1 MWGRSLRRG
10 LPGSDALALTML
22 ILPYQTRFTARSLP
36 LATFLLALVCVVV
49 YFGLQSRDEAIYQ
62 EAYQQYMNSDLPR
75 IELPRY
81 EAWLV
86 DRSDRAAHERLARLR
101 SITGKA
107 GIGAALQLMQS
118 DAEFMRELRA
128 RRVVAPTDAQFAAWA
143 RQRREFDATIGRAFV
158 ERFSLQPEWS
168 EPWRLVT
175 HQFLHADFGH
185 LLGNM
190 IVLLLAGPFAEA
202 GVGRLRF
209 LFGYLVGGAAA
220 GAIHL
225 LIAPGSL
232 IGASGAISAAMAMVA
247 VIYWTRRVPVF
258 YWVLVYFDT
267 ARIPALALLPVWIA
281 NELYQWA
288 SEPGSRVAYTAHLG
302 GFVAG
307 ALIAWL
313 LKPTDARR
321 IDTILDAEFGDEKRH
336 EQQSELVRQ
345 AQEAAARLDTKR
357 ATRLY
362 RELCELHPNRVDYMA
377 ACFNMALLGADA
389 EELKDAALRVLWSR
403 GRHHMEEFRKAFMSM
418 THPKVLQVLP
428 VDEQLRLIRRL
439 VRFREDAAALRV
451 LDSLLHDDNMRTLYS
466 RQIADCLLGLFTTY
480 TRHGLRQPADN
491 VKTRLSQYFP
501 SPNNIGGLPPSREVP
516 MSIRAT
522 NTLPPDTLH
531 IDLSR

>member
-1 MWGRSLRRG
+1 
-10 LPGSDALALTML
+10 ML
-22 ILPYQTRFTARSLP
+22 IIPYQTRFTARSLP
-36 LATFLLALVCVVV
+36 VATFLIAAACVLV
-49 YFGLQSRDEAIYQ
+49 YFVLQARDNAIYQ
-62 EAYQQYMNSDLPR
+62 QAFQQYIESDLPR
-75 IELPRY
+75 IERPRY

-107 GIGAALQLMQS
+107 GVAGALQLMQS
-118 DAEFMRELRA
+118 DAEFMRDLRA
-128 RRVVAPTDAQFAAWA
+128 RRVITPTDTQFTAWA
-143 RQRREFDATIGRAFV
+143 QQRREFDATLSRAFV
-158 ERFSLQPEWS
+158 ERFSLKPEWN

-175 HQFLHADFGH
+175 HQVLHADFGH

-202 GVGRLRF
+202 GLGRLRF
-209 LFGYLVGGAAA
+209 LFGYLVGGVAA

-225 LIAPGSL
+225 LIAPGAL

-247 VIYWTRRVPVF
+247 VIYGTRRVPVF
-258 YWVLVYFDT
+258 YWVFVYFDT

-313 LKPTDARR
+313 LKPKDAKR
-321 IDTILDAEFGDEKRH
+321 IDNVLDAAFGDEKRQ
-336 EQQSELVRQ
+336 EEQSELLRQ

-357 ATRLY
+357 AARLY

-377 ACFNMALLGADA
+377 ACFNMALLGSDP

-403 GRHHMEEFRKAFMSM
+403 SRHQPEEFRKAFMSM
-418 THPKVLQVLP
+418 TQPKVLQVMP
-428 VDEQLRLIRRL
+428 VDEQLRLTRRL

-451 LDSLLHDDNMRTLYS
+451 LDSLLSDDKMRTLYA

-480 TRHGLRQPADN
+480 TRHGLKQPADN
-491 VKTRLSQYFP
+491 VKTRLSRYFP
-501 SPNNIGGLPPSREVP
+501 SPGNIGGLAPSRAMPV
-516 MSIRAT
+516 SIRASQT
-522 NTLPPDTLH
+522 TLPPDTLH

>member
-1 MWGRSLRRG
+1 
-10 LPGSDALALTML
+10 ML

-36 LATFLLALVCVVV
+36 LATFLIAAVCVLV
-49 YFGLQSRDEAIYQ
+49 YFGFQSRDA
-62 EAYQQYMNSDLPR
+62 AVYQQAYEQYVNSDLPR

-81 EAWLV
+81 ETWLA
-86 DRSDRAAHERLARLR
+86 DRADRAAHDRLARLR
-101 SITGKA
+101 SITTKA
-107 GIGAALQLMQS
+107 GVGPALQLMQS
-118 DAEFMRELRA
+118 DVEFMRDLRG
-128 RRVVAPTDAQFAAWA
+128 RRIVPPTDAQYTAWA
-143 RQRREFDATIGRAFV
+143 QQRREFDTTMNRAFV
-158 ERFSLQPEWS
+158 ERFALKPEWS
-168 EPWRLVT
+168 EPWRLIT

-202 GVGRLRF
+202 GLGRLRF
-209 LFGYLVGGAAA
+209 LLGYLVGGVAA
-220 GAIHL
+220 GAMHL

-258 YWVLVYFDT
+258 YWVFVYFDT

-302 GFVAG
+302 GFIAG

-313 LKPTDARR
+313 LKPSDAKR
-321 IDTILDAEFGDEKRH
+321 IDHVLDSEFGDERR
-336 EQQSELVRQ
+336 EQQQSELVRQ
-345 AQEAAARLDTKR
+345 AQEAASRLDTKR

-362 RELCELHPNRVDYMA
+362 RELCDLHPNRVDYMT
-377 ACFNMALLGADA
+377 ACFNMALMGADA
-389 EELKDAALRVLWSR
+389 EELKDAALRVLWAR
-403 GRHHMEEFRKAFMSM
+403 NKHHMDEFRKAFMSM
-418 THPKVLQVLP
+418 TQPKVLQVLP

-451 LDSLLHDDNMRTLYS
+451 LDSLLSDDNMRSLYA

-480 TRHGLRQPADN
+480 TRHGLKQPADN
-491 VKTRLSQYFP
+491 VKTRLSRYFP
-501 SPNNIGGLPPSREVP
+501 SPDNIGGLPPSREMP
-516 MSIRAT
+516 MSIRAAGST
-522 NTLPPDTLH
+522 QPPDTLH

>member
-1 MWGRSLRRG
+1 
-10 LPGSDALALTML
+10 ML

-36 LATFLLALVCVVV
+36 VATLLIVAVCVAVF
-49 YFGLQSRDEAIYQ
+49 FGLQRRDEAIYKQ
-62 EAYQQYMNSDLPR
+62 AFQQYLDSDLPR

-81 EAWLV
+81 EAWLI
-86 DRSDRAAHERLARLR
+86 DRSDRASHERLARLR
-101 SITGKA
+101 SLTANA
-107 GIGAALQLMQS
+107 GAAPALQLMQS

-128 RRVVAPTDAQFAAWA
+128 RRIVTPSDGQFSVWTQ
-143 RQRREFDATIGRAFV
+143 QRRDFDAAIGRTFV
-158 ERFSLQPEWS
+158 ERFSLKPDWT

-175 HQFLHADFGH
+175 HQFLHGDFGH

-202 GVGRLRF
+202 GLGRVRF
-209 LFGYLVGGAAA
+209 LVGYLLGGVAA

-225 LIAPGSL
+225 LITPDSL

-247 VIYWTRRVPVF
+247 VIYGTRRVPVF
-258 YWVLVYFDT
+258 YWVFVYFDT
-267 ARIPALALLPVWIA
+267 ARIPALALLPAWIV
-281 NELYQWA
+281 NELYQW
-288 SEPGSRVAYTAHLG
+288 SSQPGSRIAYTAHLG

-307 ALIAWL
+307 ALLAWL
-313 LKPTDARR
+313 LKPKDVRR
-321 IDTILDAEFGDEKRH
+321 IDTLLEAEFGDEKRE

-362 RELCELHPNRVDYMA
+362 REVCELHPNRVDYMA

-403 GRHHMEEFRKAFMSM
+403 SKHHPEEFRKAFMSM
-418 THPKVLQVLP
+418 TQPKVLQVLP
-428 VDEQLRLIRRL
+428 VDEQLRLTRRL

-451 LDSLLHDDNMRTLYS
+451 LDSLLSDDNMRTLYA

-480 TRHGLRQPADN
+480 TRHGLRQPADH

-501 SPNNIGGLPPSREVP
+501 SPDSIGGLPPNRQMP
-516 MSIRAT
+516 LSIRAP
-522 NTLPPDTLH
+522 NSGAPDSLR
-531 IDLSR
+531 IDLTR

>member
-1 MWGRSLRRG
+1 
-10 LPGSDALALTML
+10 ML

-36 LATFLLALVCVVV
+36 ITTLLIAAVCVFV
-49 YFGLQSRDEAIYQ
+49 YLILQSRDEEIYRQ
-62 EAYQQYMNSDLPR
+62 AFQQYASSDLPR

-81 EAWLV
+81 ETWLA
-86 DRSDRAAHERLARLR
+86 DRGDRASHDRLAKLR
-101 SITGKA
+101 SMTAKA
-107 GIGAALQLMQS
+107 GVGPALQLMQS
-118 DAEFMRELRA
+118 DADFMRDLRGS
-128 RRVVAPTDAQFAAWA
+128 RIVRSTDPQFTTWAQ
-143 RQRREFDATIGRAFV
+143 QRREFDATISRAFV
-158 ERFSLQPEWS
+158 ERFSLKPEWT

-202 GVGRLRF
+202 GLGRIRF
-209 LFGYLVGGAAA
+209 FFGYLAGGVAA
-220 GAIHL
+220 GAVHL
-225 LIAPGSL
+225 LIAPGAL

-258 YWVLVYFDT
+258 YWVFIYFDT

-302 GFVAG
+302 GFIAG

-313 LKPTDARR
+313 LKPSDAKR
-321 IDTILDAEFGDEKRH
+321 IDSVLDSAFGDEKH
-336 EQQSELVRQ
+336 QEHQSELVRQ
-345 AQEAAARLDTKR
+345 AQEAASRLDTKK

-362 RELCELHPNRVDYMA
+362 RELCDLHPNRVDYMA

-389 EELKDAALRVLWSR
+389 EELKDAAVRVLWSR
-403 GRHHMEEFRKAFMSM
+403 SKHHPEEFRKAFMSM
-418 THPKVLQVLP
+418 TQPKVLQVLP
-428 VDEQLRLIRRL
+428 VDEQLRLTRRL

-451 LDSLLHDDNMRTLYS
+451 LDSLLSDDNMRSLYA

-480 TRHGLRQPADN
+480 TRFGLRQPADH
-491 VKTRLSQYFP
+491 VKTRLSRYFP
-501 SPNNIGGLPPSREVP
+501 SPGNIGGLAPSREVP
-516 MSIRAT
+516 MSIRAGGT
-522 NTLPPDTLH
+522 TLPPDSLH

>member
-1 MWGRSLRRG
+1 
-10 LPGSDALALTML
+10 ML

-36 LATFLLALVCVVV
+36 LATLLIVAVCVLV
-49 YFGLQSRDEAIYQ
+49 YFGLQSRDDEIYRQ
-62 EAYQQYMNSDLPR
+62 AYQQYVNSDLPR

-86 DRSDRAAHERLARLR
+86 DRSDRAAHERLAKLR
-101 SITGKA
+101 SITTKSGV
-107 GIGAALQLMQS
+107 GLALQLMQS

-128 RRVVAPTDAQFAAWA
+128 RRIVPSTDSQYAAWA
-143 RQRREFDATIGRAFV
+143 QQRRDFDATISRAFV
-158 ERFSLQPEWS
+158 ERFSLKPEWT

-175 HQFLHADFGH
+175 HQFLHGDFGH

-202 GVGRLRF
+202 GLGRLRF
-209 LFGYLVGGAAA
+209 LLGYLVGGVAA

-225 LIAPGSL
+225 LIAPGAL

-258 YWVLVYFDT
+258 YWVVVYFDT

-302 GFVAG
+302 GFIAG

-313 LKPTDARR
+313 LKPKDAKR
-321 IDTILDAEFGDEKRH
+321 IDTVLETEFGDEDRS

-362 RELCELHPNRVDYMA
+362 RELCELHPNRVDYMV
-377 ACFNMALLGADA
+377 ACFNMALLGVDAD
-389 EELKDAALRVLWSR
+389 ELKDAALRVLWSR
-403 GRHHMEEFRKAFMSM
+403 SKHQMEEFRKAFMSM
-418 THPKVLQVLP
+418 TQPKVLQVLP
-428 VDEQLRLIRRL
+428 VDEQLRLTRRL

-451 LDSLLHDDNMRTLYS
+451 LDSMLSDDNMRSLYA

-480 TRHGLRQPADN
+480 TRHGLRQPADH
-491 VKTRLSQYFP
+491 VKARLSQYFP
-501 SPNNIGGLPPSREVP
+501 SPNNIGGLPPSRQMP

-522 NTLPPDTLH
+522 NTLPPDSLH